1 MGHDRLREIV
11 ARHGA
16 QINLRVMDLGKVF
29 PASGGLA
36 LKDRP
41 PQRRAYRMM
50 ELKRWR
56 DFLGVPLNP
65 EPKHFPVPAEPAAT
79 AILSV
84 LERHGTSTALDVA
97 GDLLRAI
104 WAEDRNISDPET
116 LAEILRARKLDA
128 DSLLAHARSAE
139 VAARYIQH
147 SQEAIARGVF
157 GSPTYV
163 YQDELFWGQDR
174 LDFLERA
181 SPGEGP
187 GLLRCLSR
195 GLEALAANCA
205 APGFGRVEMV
215 ACIRRLDACG
225 YAVNCTRGSRAGF
238 LAGRPARLHERAASV
253 RRDAGS
259 ALAGPD
265 GAAADAARRRDRIEV
280 SAPQSRVRDAEDQ
293 GRHRRSPARADRRAF
308 SIAPAPDVR
317 GSHSDGRR

>member
-1 MGHDRLREIV
+1 MAKSVDYYMTPVSPFTYMGHDRLREIV

-16 QINLRVMDLGKVF
+16 HINLRVMDLGKVF

-56 DFLGVPLNP
+56 DFLNLPLKV

-79 AILSV
+79 VILSV
-84 LERHGTSTALDVA
+84 LERQGTSTALDVA

-104 WAEDRNISDPET
+104 WVEDRNISEPET
-116 LAEILRARKLDA
+116 LGEILRTRNLEA

-181 SPGEGP
+181 
-187 GLLRCLSR
+187 
-195 GLEALAANCA
+195 LA
-205 APGFGRVEMV
+205 R
-215 ACIRRLDACG
+215 
-225 YAVNCTRGSRAGF
+225 
-238 LAGRPARLHERAASV
+238 
-253 RRDAGS
+253 
-259 ALAGPD
+259 
-265 GAAADAARRRDRIEV
+265 
-280 SAPQSRVRDAEDQ
+280 
-293 GRHRRSPARADRRAF
+293 
-308 SIAPAPDVR
+308 
-317 GSHSDGRR
+317 

>member
-1 MGHDRLREIV
+1 MGKNIDYYMTPVSPFTYMGHDRLREIA

-56 DFLGVPLNP
+56 DFLNIPLNL

-79 AILSV
+79 TILAV
-84 LERHGTSTALDVA
+84 LERHGTSAALDVA

-104 WAEDRNISDPET
+104 WSEERNISEPDT

-181 SPGEGP
+181 
-187 GLLRCLSR
+187 
-195 GLEALAANCA
+195 LA
-205 APGFGRVEMV
+205 R
-215 ACIRRLDACG
+215 
-225 YAVNCTRGSRAGF
+225 
-238 LAGRPARLHERAASV
+238 
-253 RRDAGS
+253 
-259 ALAGPD
+259 
-265 GAAADAARRRDRIEV
+265 
-280 SAPQSRVRDAEDQ
+280 
-293 GRHRRSPARADRRAF
+293 
-308 SIAPAPDVR
+308 
-317 GSHSDGRR
+317 